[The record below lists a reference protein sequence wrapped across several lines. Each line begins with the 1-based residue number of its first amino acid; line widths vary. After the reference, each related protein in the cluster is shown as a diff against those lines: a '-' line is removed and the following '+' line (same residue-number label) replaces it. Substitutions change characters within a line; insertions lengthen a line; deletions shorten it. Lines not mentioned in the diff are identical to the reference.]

1 LEILAKV
8 ADEERN
14 GKVIYGIVS
23 GNDDKMFD
31 LNPETGIL
39 SLRKQL
45 DRERTAV
52 YDLSLSATDDGYPNQ
67 LSSTVSVRLSV
78 LDVNDNAPE
87 FLPTSRVIKV

>member
-39 SLRKQL
+39 SLRQQL

-52 YDLSLSATDDGYPNQ
+52 YGLTRTLDTSLSPPGSF
-67 LSSTVSVRLSV
+67 LSPVSPPPLI
-78 LDVNDNAPE
+78 LH
-87 FLPTSRVIKV
+87 